1 MYFFVGVYI
10 FGTPYSR
17 IMRLIMSTKHY
28 LTERDCRVVCKL
40 SELGV
45 SNEIIAKAFSVP
57 GRTIKPDVSGK
68 TSARRP
74 CGGRKRMTL
83 KPTNEH

>member
-1 MYFFVGVYI
+1 MHLHVCWRIHVWDPI
-10 FGTPYSR
+10 FANNETYNETLLNRG
-17 IMRLIMSTKHY
+17 
-28 LTERDCRVVCKL
+28 DCRVVCTL

-45 SNEIIAKAFSVP
+45 SNEVIAKAFSVS